1 MTLDELKALAI
12 DDIIPIE
19 IELHTEKGIWRHFHE
34 LDAQMLDCEMQD
46 IILGLTDM
54 AIGELE
60 VKAHVVRESRLFTG
74 SELVGTLS
82 LKSPPTA
89 TLPL

>member
-1 MTLDELKALAI
+1 M
-12 DDIIPIE
+12 
-19 IELHTEKGIWRHFHE
+19 R
-34 LDAQMLDCEMQD
+34 D

-74 SELVGTLS
+74 SELVGTLT
-82 LKSPPTA
+82 LKSPPE
-89 TLPL
+89 